1 MGGKPM
7 AEPIICRF
15 TTICGFSHL
24 LADFHPQSWPNFLAK
39 NLKFGFKKIWP
50 WRSNRGRFWHMA
62 SPTWGP
68 NDRFEPLNASIG
80 FRMIISQHCAKV
92 GRLEKNWIFFRK
104 FFQFFADF
112 SRVDRALGPKFLPQI
127 PEVLGFLFDVKCW
140 GGGAATAQDI
150 LGQSWGV
157 FWIFVI
163 FLKKFAI

>member
-1 MGGKPM
+1 MDLSFNPTLWPGKSVHKRLRK
-7 AEPIICRF
+7 C
-15 TTICGFSHL
+15 
-24 LADFHPQSWPNFLAK
+24 AK
-39 NLKFGFKKIWP
+39 TSKIEVFQKKLVTFGFKNIWP

-127 PEVLGFLFDVKCW
+127 PEVLGFQFDVKCW